1 MSAPDVHATAAAV
14 SSSFVA
20 SSSSAASA
28 SEGGVTVGEHVE
40 WHLLGMTF
48 NADTVIS
55 TVLAALVIL
64 GVGLYLARKSTSGVP
79 SGLQLMFEAVTNQ
92 IERQVESNI
101 GIRTAPFVVP
111 LALSLFF
118 FILISNWF
126 AILPHAWEE
135 YVRPPTADVNLTF
148 ALALFVMI
156 LVWVTGIRVKGKHYF
171 KHFVQPNPL
180 MLPLNIIEELVKPV
194 TLALRLFGNILAGTV
209 MVAVLALLPA
219 YLLWLPTS
227 AWKLFDLFIGLLQ
240 ALIFALLT
248 IIYFG
253 FAAGQ
258 DEEEAH

>member
-1 MSAPDVHATAAAV
+1 MSEHVLAA
-14 SSSFVA
+14 
-20 SSSSAASA
+20 
-28 SEGGVTVGEHVE
+28 EGGVSVGEHLE
-40 WHLLGMTF
+40 WHVLGLTL

-55 TVLAALVIL
+55 TVIAAAIVLGLGSYLAAK
-64 GVGLYLARKSTSGVP
+64 ATAGVP
-79 SGLQLMFEAVTNQ
+79 SGLQLVFETVTDQ
-92 IERQVESNI
+92 VERQVESNM

-118 FILISNWF
+118 FILISNWL

-135 YVRPPTADVNLTF
+135 YIRPPTADVNLTF

-156 LVWVTGIRVKGKHYF
+156 MVWVTAIRVKGIHYF
-171 KHFVQPNPL
+171 KHFVQPVSF
-180 MLPLNIIEELVKPV
+180 MLPFNILEELVKPL

-209 MVAVLALLPA
+209 MVGVISLLPE
-219 YLLWLPTS
+219 LVLWLPTT

-253 FAAGQ
+253 SAAGP